1 MYKGASR
8 LRQTLA
14 RKGRTLT
21 SRNLVASDS
30 APRVN
35 PAARRQASLRKRL
48 DEEVK
53 NVTHAATEGYHRL
66 IKRRKPPLV

>member
-8 LRQTLA
+8 FRQALA
-14 RKGRTLT
+14 RKGREFS

-30 APRVN
+30 APPSVN
-35 PAARRQASLRKRL
+35 PRARNQALLRKRL

-53 NVTHAATEGYHRL
+53 TVTRAASEAYQRL
-66 IKRRKPPLV
+66 IKRRAPP

>member
-8 LRQTLA
+8 FRQALA

-21 SRNLVASDS
+21 SGNLVASDS

-35 PAARRQASLRKRL
+35 PAPRRQASLRKRL

-53 NVTHAATEGYHRL
+53 NVTRAATEGYHRL
-66 IKRRKPPLV
+66 IKRGTRPLV